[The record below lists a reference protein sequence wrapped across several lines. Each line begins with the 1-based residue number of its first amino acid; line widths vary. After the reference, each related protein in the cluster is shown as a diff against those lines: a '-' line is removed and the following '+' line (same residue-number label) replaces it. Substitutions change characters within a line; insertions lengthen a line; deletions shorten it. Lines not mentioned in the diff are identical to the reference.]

1 MPGSEAPHH
10 PVPLHEAARR
20 LLAGWQAPDREQD
33 RVRRF
38 MLDFLADHPDG
49 ASRSC
54 QAGHLVASAVVL
66 DPTGTRV
73 LLTRHPAHGLWIE
86 LGGHLEPND
95 ATVAAA
101 ALREALEESGI
112 PGLHLDPTP
121 VDLEVFPDDCPPGR
135 PSRHL
140 DVRFRATAPAASQP
154 VRSNESLDLAWFD
167 ITDLPAPL
175 GLAVRR
181 SIHRATLH
189 LHARK

>member
-1 MPGSEAPHH
+1 
-10 PVPLHEAARR
+10 
-20 LLAGWQAPDREQD
+20 
-33 RVRRF
+33 
-38 MLDFLADHPDG
+38 MLDLLADHPDA

-54 QAGHLVASAVVL
+54 QVGHLVASAVVL

-86 LGGHLEPND
+86 LGGHLEPDD

-112 PGLHLDPTP
+112 PDLYLDPIP
-121 VDLEVFPDDCPPGR
+121 VDPEVFPRRLPTRPTEPPLRR
-135 PSRHL
+135 PVSGYRT
-140 DVRFRATAPAASQP
+140 RRQP
-154 VRSNESLDLAWFD
+154 THARSDESLDLAWFD

-189 LHARK
+189 RHAR